1 MEAILFL
8 IDLIAMFLLV
18 RWSAKMDKRSV
29 AVPAARD
36 RAAGHADMRDADADS
51 AITPGTRVLQGA
63 RQAASRDGVLSGA
76 EKSLSKEASSTRT

>member
-36 RAAGHADMRDADADS
+36 RAAGHADMRDADS
-51 AITPGTRVLQGA
+51 AITPGTRVSQGA